1 MGFYNFP
8 NLCSIDTI
16 VQYMYICL
24 CLLFQYKSSFCLT
37 GICGSQHIDKCGLGG
52 SQHLYTDLT
61 VSICKCAVNIL
72 IICGLVRYQYILVV
86 SKLLCIPVLAGRIL
100 IVLWLAFF
108 TVAVCVLPVTGY

>member
-1 MGFYNFP
+1 MGFYNFS

-72 IICGLVRYQYILVV
+72 IICGLGSPDNRV
-86 SKLLCIPVLAGRIL
+86 S
-100 IVLWLAFF
+100 
-108 TVAVCVLPVTGY
+108 